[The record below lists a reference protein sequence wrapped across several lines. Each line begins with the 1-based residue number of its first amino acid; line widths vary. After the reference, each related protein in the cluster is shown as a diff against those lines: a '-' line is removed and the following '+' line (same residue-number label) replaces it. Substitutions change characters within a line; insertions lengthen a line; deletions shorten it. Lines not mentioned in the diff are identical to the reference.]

1 MCKFCPGFYP
11 NILRWNKNPELV
23 VRNYSD
29 LDKLPILV
37 VVVEKGKVGV
47 TYPRSLRYY
56 DLRMRYKKNSTAVRA
71 PVEQDTGRGC
81 R

>member
-1 MCKFCPGFYP
+1 M
-11 NILRWNKNPELV
+11 ILRWNENPEFV

-29 LDKLPILV
+29 LHKLPILV